1 MRGGRLF
8 SLGRRLGGR
17 KQGTE
22 GPAQLNYSKEQRQS
36 RRYNIALNR

>member
-8 SLGRRLGGR
+8 YLGRRLGGR

-22 GPAQLNYSKEQRQS
+22 GPAQLNCSKEQYQ
-36 RRYNIALNR
+36 NIR